1 MGFACVVEPRYM
13 DTSNMD
19 ASISITTTTTSC
31 YRHTANM
38 FMDANTSIRST
49 TSTNKQFYAATI
61 VPDAPD
67 IGPASD
73 DYDKAIGEKQ
83 HGAQPIHVA
92 HYDGGYASHEQRLRS
107 AGEWLM
113 LLNAIKI
120 Y

>member
-1 MGFACVVEPRYM
+1 MGFACLVEPRYM

-19 ASISITTTTTSC
+19 ASISSTTTTSC
-31 YRHTANM
+31 YRHTTN
-38 FMDANTSIRST
+38 MDANTSIRST

-73 DYDKAIGEKQ
+73 EYDDAIGANQ
-83 HGAQPIHVA
+83 HGAQSSHVA
-92 HYDGGYASHEQRLRS
+92 HDDGGDSSHEQRLRS